1 MFTSTEVKNENA
13 TQEQNNIAHSA
24 RDGKANHNRR
34 KKLFRAKQK
43 YDGSILSF
51 TPGEYF
57 PGKGVM
63 IVCHIGRWWLTAGK
77 AGLLM
82 NFPPS
87 SEVLAVFCKT
97 SRIGGLW
104 RFSWKF
110 GRALT
115 ATLSPKNLVCIP
127 ISPAPL
133 PLLLPGKR
141 GRGKMIVYSDDIL

>member
-1 MFTSTEVKNENA
+1 
-13 TQEQNNIAHSA
+13 
-24 RDGKANHNRR
+24 
-34 KKLFRAKQK
+34 
-43 YDGSILSF
+43 
-51 TPGEYF
+51 
-57 PGKGVM
+57 M

-133 PLLLPGKR
+133 PLLLPGEGEGEKWSFIVPTFYRGIGLRLIRFYLHHNDFPTHKWSFTKR
-141 GRGKMIVYSDDIL
+141 SKTSLSGGRIEMSAAPAGAHSVSNLHFPKADALG